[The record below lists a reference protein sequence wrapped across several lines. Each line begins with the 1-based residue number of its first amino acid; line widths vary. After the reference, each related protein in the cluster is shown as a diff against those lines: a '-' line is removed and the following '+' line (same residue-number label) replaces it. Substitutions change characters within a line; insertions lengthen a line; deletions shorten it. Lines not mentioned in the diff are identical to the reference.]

1 MRHQRDAV
9 RISVI
14 STRASGNRQLRSVS
28 GAPGYL
34 APFFEGFKPRI
45 RPHGGELRHRSL
57 TAPAAGDRASAR
69 RVFML
74 AIRRNPAHL
83 KTYLRL
89 LRTFLPMSMVQ
100 MTSAKARRR
109 PQPGSPNPG

>member
-1 MRHQRDAV
+1 
-9 RISVI
+9 
-14 STRASGNRQLRSVS
+14 
-28 GAPGYL
+28 
-34 APFFEGFKPRI
+34 
-45 RPHGGELRHRSL
+45 
-57 TAPAAGDRASAR
+57 
-69 RVFML
+69 ML